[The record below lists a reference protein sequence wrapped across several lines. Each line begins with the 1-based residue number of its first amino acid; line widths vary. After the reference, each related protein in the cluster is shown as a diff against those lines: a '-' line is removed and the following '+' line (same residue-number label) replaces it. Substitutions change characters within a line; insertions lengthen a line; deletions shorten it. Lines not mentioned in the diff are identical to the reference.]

1 MSEGEINHIIHAA
14 LAESVTPAGFHHR
27 DHIRL
32 AWRLNRE
39 LGADA
44 ASGAI
49 ARAIQYVAE
58 RHGEPGKY
66 HETLTQFWA
75 RVVGYHTRRGPD
87 FADFEQFIG
96 ASPQLLDKDLPAR
109 HWRRETLYSDAACA
123 AWVEPDVLALPW

>member
-1 MSEGEINHIIHAA
+1 MSEDEIIHAA

-39 LGADA
+39 LGVDA
-44 ASGAI
+44 ALGAI
-49 ARAIQYVAE
+49 ARAIQFVAA

-75 RVVGYHTRRGPD
+75 RVVGYHTQRGPE
-87 FADFEQFIG
+87 FADFEQFI
-96 ASPQLLDKDLPAR
+96 AAYPQLLNKELPAR
-109 HWRRETLYSDAACA
+109 HWRSEALCSEAARA
-123 AWVEPDVLALPW
+123 TWVEPDALALPS